1 MLDIRIPIGLL
12 FTVLGV
18 LVTAYGIITN
28 SDTELYTKSFQYN
41 VNLWSGLLMLVFG
54 VVMLLTVKRKIK
66 NRLISFGKINC
77 KLTAG
82 VIHCEVSL
90 RFSDDQ

>member
-12 FTVLGV
+12 FTVLGL

-28 SDTELYTKSFQYN
+28 SDAELYKKSFQYN

-54 VVMLLTVKRKIK
+54 VIFSLGLKMSLVAALVAATM
-66 NRLISFGKINC
+66 
-77 KLTAG
+77 AG
-82 VIHCEVSL
+82 GGGASYPPAL
-90 RFSDDQ
+90 G

>member
-18 LVTAYGIITN
+18 LVTAYGVITN
-28 SDTELYTKSFQYN
+28 SDAELYTKSFQYN

-54 VVMLLTVKRKIK
+54 VVMLLTVKKK
-66 NRLISFGKINC
+66 KG
-77 KLTAG
+77 
-82 VIHCEVSL
+82 
-90 RFSDDQ
+90 

>member
-54 VVMLLTVKRKIK
+54 VVMLLTVKKK
-66 NRLISFGKINC
+66 K
-77 KLTAG
+77 
-82 VIHCEVSL
+82 
-90 RFSDDQ
+90 

>member
-12 FTVLGV
+12 FTVLGL

-28 SDTELYTKSFQYN
+28 SDTELYKKSFQYN

-54 VVMLLTVKRKIK
+54 VIMLLLARKKKR
-66 NRLISFGKINC
+66 
-77 KLTAG
+77 
-82 VIHCEVSL
+82 
-90 RFSDDQ
+90 

>member
-12 FTVLGV
+12 FTVLGL

-28 SDTELYTKSFQYN
+28 SDAELYKKSFQYN

-54 VVMLLTVKRKIK
+54 VIMLLLARKK
-66 NRLISFGKINC
+66 K
-77 KLTAG
+77 T
-82 VIHCEVSL
+82 
-90 RFSDDQ
+90 

>member
-28 SDTELYTKSFQYN
+28 SNTELYAKSFQYN

-54 VVMLLTVKRKIK
+54 VVMLLTVKRKK
-66 NRLISFGKINC
+66 RG
-77 KLTAG
+77 
-82 VIHCEVSL
+82 
-90 RFSDDQ
+90 

>member
-12 FTVLGV
+12 FTVLGL

-28 SDTELYTKSFQYN
+28 ADAELYKKSFQYN

-54 VVMLLTVKRKIK
+54 VIMLLLARKK
-66 NRLISFGKINC
+66 K
-77 KLTAG
+77 T
-82 VIHCEVSL
+82 
-90 RFSDDQ
+90 

>member
-41 VNLWSGLLMLVFG
+41 VNLWSGLVMLVFG
-54 VVMLLTVKRKIK
+54 VVMLLTVKKK
-66 NRLISFGKINC
+66 K
-77 KLTAG
+77 
-82 VIHCEVSL
+82 V
-90 RFSDDQ
+90 

>member
-18 LVTAYGIITN
+18 LVTAYGLLTN
-28 SDTELYTKSFQYN
+28 SNTELYAKSFQYN

-54 VVMLLTVKRKIK
+54 VVMLLTVKKK
-66 NRLISFGKINC
+66 K
-77 KLTAG
+77 KA
-82 VIHCEVSL
+82 
-90 RFSDDQ
+90 

>member
-28 SDTELYTKSFQYN
+28 SNTELYAKSFQYN

-54 VVMLLTVKRKIK
+54 VVMLLTVKRKK
-66 NRLISFGKINC
+66 KG
-77 KLTAG
+77 
-82 VIHCEVSL
+82 
-90 RFSDDQ
+90 

>member
-12 FTVLGV
+12 FTVLGL

-28 SDTELYTKSFQYN
+28 SDAELYKKSFQYN

-54 VVMLLTVKRKIK
+54 VIMLLLARRKK
-66 NRLISFGKINC
+66 
-77 KLTAG
+77 T
-82 VIHCEVSL
+82 
-90 RFSDDQ
+90 

>member
-18 LVTAYGIITN
+18 LVTAYGLLTN
-28 SDTELYTKSFQYN
+28 SNTELYAKSFQYN

-54 VVMLLTVKRKIK
+54 VVMLLTVKKK
-66 NRLISFGKINC
+66 K
-77 KLTAG
+77 
-82 VIHCEVSL
+82 
-90 RFSDDQ
+90 

>member
-12 FTVLGV
+12 FTVLGL

-28 SDTELYTKSFQYN
+28 SDTELYKKSFQYN

-54 VVMLLTVKRKIK
+54 VIMLLLARKK
-66 NRLISFGKINC
+66 K
-77 KLTAG
+77 T
-82 VIHCEVSL
+82 
-90 RFSDDQ
+90 

>member
-18 LVTAYGIITN
+18 LVTAYGLLTN
-28 SDTELYTKSFQYN
+28 SNTELYAKSFQYN

-54 VVMLLTVKRKIK
+54 VVMLLTVKKK
-66 NRLISFGKINC
+66 K
-77 KLTAG
+77 
-82 VIHCEVSL
+82 V
-90 RFSDDQ
+90 

>member
-18 LVTAYGIITN
+18 LVTAYGLLTN
-28 SDTELYTKSFQYN
+28 SNTELYAKSFQYN

-54 VVMLLTVKRKIK
+54 VVMLLTVKKK
-66 NRLISFGKINC
+66 KG
-77 KLTAG
+77 
-82 VIHCEVSL
+82 
-90 RFSDDQ
+90 